1 MADLTFASHHAVE
14 SLKELY
20 VPVPHW
26 TLSVNQICHFD
37 ARSRTMG
44 VVEMSR
50 VWSDVI
56 KVEADTS
63 EVLGN
68 GQVKSW
74 VKTCVLSQE
83 MVGDR

>member
-1 MADLTFASHHAVE
+1 MGS
-14 SLKELY
+14 
-20 VPVPHW
+20 
-26 TLSVNQICHFD
+26 SVHREEGRDVILQALD
-37 ARSRTMG
+37 A
-44 VVEMSR
+44 R